1 MAYSKLYNM
10 KDNISQRWEYEKL
23 KSGQF
28 YISDNGNEVIFT
40 TKIKDQLRNVFI
52 KLNNGKTTE
61 IFTSASGGITNS
73 TENDK
78 HIIKLQETEYLK
90 DYFNKNNMVGNFK
103 EMEIHI
109 EQKIEKNFEK
119 RIKETS
125 TQELFNSKARAESA
139 ELQWR
144 VCLPFSVVVLTIAC
158 YFIVRIEPR
167 NGKYANLP
175 LAIMLYSTYY
185 VAMGLARSWVEQGVI
200 TNIFFIPV
208 VFTLFLF
215 LYYGQIKK
223 TL

>member
-1 MAYSKLYNM
+1 MYL
-10 KDNISQRWEYEKL
+10 L
-23 KSGQF
+23 
-28 YISDNGNEVIFT
+28 
-40 TKIKDQLRNVFI
+40 
-52 KLNNGKTTE
+52 KLNNGKTIE
-61 IFTSASGGITNS
+61 IFTSESGDITNS

-90 DYFNKNNMVGNFK
+90 DYFNKNNIVGNFK

-109 EQKIEKNFEK
+109 EQKIEKILRKGLRKLALKNYLTAK
-119 RIKETS
+119 
-125 TQELFNSKARAESA
+125 LRAERA

-208 VFTLFLF
+208 VFILFLS